1 MWMCSIFSCLTP
13 SSSLCFAGAS
23 SSSFYFF
30 DDTAFTTG
38 CSSSSELS
46 ETSYFTYFFEVTV
59 LVTSAEELLE
69 AATVAFLVS
78 LPVFELL
85 SVAATGILGFSSVVR
100 GAVSYDS
107 IVSEMGA
114 AAIASSSSLREL
126 ALDGITGLAYA
137 AVVAFFFVSLT
148 P

>member
-1 MWMCSIFSCLTP
+1 MCSIFSCLTP

-46 ETSYFTYFFEVTV
+46 EASYFTYFFEVTV
-59 LVTSAEELLE
+59 LVTSAELLE
-69 AATVAFLVS
+69 AAPVAFLVS